1 MYRVTEIVEFCY
13 GHRLLRYQGKCAH
26 LHGHNGKVEIEL
38 ASGSLNAQSMVADF
52 SDIGRIVKSWID
64 QNLDHRMLLHR
75 DDPLVEVLRRHDEP
89 VFLMDSDPTAEA
101 LARPLLW
108 LQLKALMIA
117 LPIASLLAGLGL
129 FGYLLATGSPATPDE
144 HRAALELWG
153 GTLFDLAFSLLLLY
167 STPLCIRSRERG
179 ERGPHV

>member
-26 LHGHNGKVEIEL
+26 LHGHNAKVEIEL

-101 LARPLLW
+101 IARLICEYAASQGLKVSEVRLW
-108 LQLKALMIA
+108 ETDTSV
-117 LPIASLLAGLGL
+117 ASYTPAG
-129 FGYLLATGSPATPDE
+129 
-144 HRAALELWG
+144 R
-153 GTLFDLAFSLLLLY
+153 
-167 STPLCIRSRERG
+167 
-179 ERGPHV
+179 

>member
-101 LARPLLW
+101 IARLICEYAASQGLKVSEVRLW
-108 LQLKALMIA
+108 ETDTSV
-117 LPIASLLAGLGL
+117 ASYTPAG
-129 FGYLLATGSPATPDE
+129 
-144 HRAALELWG
+144 R
-153 GTLFDLAFSLLLLY
+153 
-167 STPLCIRSRERG
+167 
-179 ERGPHV
+179 